1 MTTLFYSSMESLEA
15 AYRAAQAREMS
26 QAWRNALERGYDL
39 LLQSDIILV
48 EFDEQG
54 RIHTADI
61 PSQTQEDTVYTVNG
75 HCSCQAA
82 QRDRPCAHR
91 AAKKLLQRAWERS
104 RPNDKPAHEALPF
117 AQVITEHDDLLK
129 PEDETP
135 EQAAQRVARKRSSV
149 PMTAEQRTGV
159 SREQAMR
166 EMAELFDY

>member
-104 RPNDKPAHEALPF
+104 RPNDRPAHKALPF
-117 AQVITEHDDLLK
+117 AQVITEHDDLFK
-129 PEDETP
+129 PEDGRP
-135 EQAAQRVARKRSSV
+135 RH
-149 PMTAEQRTGV
+149 MTAKQWASETTARAYAASGIGD
-159 SREQAMR
+159 
-166 EMAELFDY
+166 LFPD